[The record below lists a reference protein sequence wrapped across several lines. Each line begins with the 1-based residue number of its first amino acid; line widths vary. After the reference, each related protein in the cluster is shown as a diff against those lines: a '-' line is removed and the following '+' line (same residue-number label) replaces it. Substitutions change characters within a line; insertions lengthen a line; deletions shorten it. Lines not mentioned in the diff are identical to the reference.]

1 MHQTKPLTQSSFTT
15 WLW

>member
-1 MHQTKPLTQSSFTT
+1 MHQTKPLTQSSFPT